1 MQPYLVWQGMHQIE
15 EDEPDIGTN
24 LTFGWDIGGAFSVT
38 ETYLAAIKVG
48 DNESC
53 PHTLSKSQ
61 QSKFVS
67 DPDKQFA
74 TVYSLTPGSGVAS
87 GAVQYILERK
97 RDAPV

>member
-1 MQPYLVWQGMHQIE
+1 MHQIQ

-48 DNESC
+48 DNNSC
-53 PHTLSKSQ
+53 PHTLSGLNK
-61 QSKFVS
+61 VS
-67 DPDKQFA
+67 LWVIQIKICNYLQFN
-74 TVYSLTPGSGVAS
+74 VWVGCYAS